1 MGQFSS
7 HEFSHQLKN
16 LSDDEL
22 GPAWAA
28 VMREMHTRKLI
39 RSWNNPVADYAER
52 IVALRL
58 NLTLADKSARG
69 FDATDSDEQV
79 RYQIKSRRLTR
90 ENPSRQLGVIRKL
103 EDNEFDFLIAAIFDE
118 ELKLSEMWSIPHEVV
133 KEFAKYVPTLNG
145 HRITV
150 RKPLIDHDSVERIF

>member
-1 MGQFSS
+1 MEHFAS
-7 HEFSHQLKN
+7 HEFAHQVKN

-28 VMREMHTRKLI
+28 VMREMHNRELI

-52 IVALRL
+52 IVADRL
-58 NLTLADKSARG
+58 NLKLAGKSAQG
-69 FDATDSDEQV
+69 YDATDADERV
-79 RYQIKSRRLTR
+79 RYQIKSRRLTS

-118 ELKLSEMWSIPHEVV
+118 ELILSEMWSIPHAVI
-133 KEFAKYVPTLNG
+133 KDFATYVPTLNG
-145 HRITV
+145 HRITL
-150 RKPLIDHDSVERIF
+150 RPALTSHESVIRLP

>member
-1 MGQFSS
+1 MEQFSS

-58 NLTLADKSARG
+58 NLTLADKSAQG
-69 FDATDSDEQV
+69 YDATDSDEQV

-90 ENPSRQLGVIRKL
+90 ENPSMQLGVIRKL

-118 ELKLSEMWSIPHEVV
+118 DLKLSEMWSIPHAVI
-133 KEFAKYVPTLNG
+133 KDFATYVPTLNG
-145 HRITV
+145 HRITLRPPLTSHESV
-150 RKPLIDHDSVERIF
+150 RRLP